1 MRGKSARRAKRTVGG
16 IRLRLVDGRL
26 VYVVQLDKPLDAY
39 AKGYEAYGGEKDNQT
54 HSYFSLIF
62 DNAMGIKPETKHSI
76 TDIPPMPNSSA
87 GFTLSYFMMPASITP
102 PKTSLAMSIRNYPLS
117 DKIVSLLPCFIIANI
132 RKVSLRSGGCGG
144 ILNLIIP

>member
-26 VYVVQLDKPLDAY
+26 VYVVQLDKPPDAY

-62 DNAMGIKPETKHSI
+62 DNAMSIKPETKHSI
-76 TDIPPMPNSSA
+76 TDIPPMPNGSA
-87 GFTLSYFMMPASITP
+87 GFTLSYFMMPASITH

-117 DKIVSLLPCFIIANI
+117 DKIVSLLPCFILQIYEKFHYGAAD
-132 RKVSLRSGGCGG
+132 VAEF
-144 ILNLIIP
+144 